1 MRDIEDII
9 EEIEIFVESLGVL
22 QIDIKQAT
30 TFEEKDYL
38 HEEIEFVKDKLH
50 DLRNE
55 LDKAEREE
63 ARRFN
68 TANERAMSEAGHN
81 ERDFL

>member
-22 QIDIKQAT
+22 QIDIKQAA
-30 TFEEKDYL
+30 TFDEKEYL
-38 HEEIEFVKDKLH
+38 REEIEFVKDKLH

>member
-30 TFEEKDYL
+30 AFDEKEYL
-38 HEEIEFVKDKLH
+38 REEIEFVKDKLH

>member
-22 QIDIKQAT
+22 QIDIKQAA
-30 TFEEKDYL
+30 TFDEKEYL
-38 HEEIEFVKDKLH
+38 REEIEFVKDKLH
-50 DLRNE
+50 DLRSE

>member
-1 MRDIEDII
+1 MRDITDII

-30 TFEEKDYL
+30 TFDEKEYL
-38 HEEIEFVKDKLH
+38 REEIEFVKDKLH

>member
-1 MRDIEDII
+1 MRDIEYILDDLDKWAHILTGLLIEVVKDIS
-9 EEIEIFVESLGVL
+9 E
-22 QIDIKQAT
+22 
-30 TFEEKDYL
+30 EEKE
-38 HEEIEFVKDKLH
+38 HFENEIEFVRDKIEALQ
-50 DLRNE
+50 NE
-55 LDKAEREE
+55 LEEVEREE

>member
-1 MRDIEDII
+1 MRDIADII
-9 EEIEIFVESLGVL
+9 EEIEIFLESLGVL

-30 TFEEKDYL
+30 TFDEKEYL
-38 HEEIEFVKDKLH
+38 REEIEFVKDKLH

>member
-30 TFEEKDYL
+30 TFDEKEYL
-38 HEEIEFVKDKLH
+38 REEIEFVKDKLH

>member
-1 MRDIEDII
+1 MRDITDII

>member
-1 MRDIEDII
+1 MRDIADII

-55 LDKAEREE
+55 LEKAEREE

>member
-1 MRDIEDII
+1 MRDIADII
-9 EEIEIFVESLGVL
+9 EEIEIFLESLGVL